1 MSLFEFNDYN
11 ELTDGEIELILREK
25 QQAPPGEGYVPQYHF
40 DVRITGKTEPIGT
53 IRLRVGDTERVVK
66 YAGNIGYKIDE
77 EYRGR
82 RFAAKACNLLKRVAL
97 DHGMNT
103 CWITCRPD
111 NLSSRRTCEIIGAT
125 FVEIVDIPE
134 DYDMYQRGNKRMCRF
149 RWDIGPS

>member
-1 MSLFEFNDYN
+1 
-11 ELTDGEIELILREK
+11 
-25 QQAPPGEGYVPQYHF
+25 VPQYHF
-40 DVRITGKTEPIGT
+40 DVRIVGKTEPIGT

-66 YAGNIGYKIDE
+66 YAGNIGYEMNE
-77 EYRGR
+77 EYRGH

-97 DHGMNT
+97 EHGMKT

-134 DYDMYQRGNKRMCRF
+134 DYNMYQRGNKRMCGF
-149 RWDIGPS
+149 KWDIGSS

>member
-66 YAGNIGYKIDE
+66 YAGNIGYEIDE

-97 DHGMNT
+97 DHGMKT

-149 RWDIGPS
+149 RWDIGSS